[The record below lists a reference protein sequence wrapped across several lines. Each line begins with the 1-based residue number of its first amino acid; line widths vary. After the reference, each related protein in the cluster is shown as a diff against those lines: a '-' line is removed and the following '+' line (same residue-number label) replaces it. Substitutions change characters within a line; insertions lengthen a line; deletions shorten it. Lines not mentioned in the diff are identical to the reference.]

1 MKKPLLLLLL
11 LSFAINLSAQID
23 AKVEITGQLVVEGDD
38 LEDITIYNITS
49 GLGTLTNAK
58 GEFRITVTRK
68 DTLQVRALQY
78 QNFDVVINDAI
89 IESRRLSVFLIQEIN
104 KLDEIVLRNRKF
116 SGELNADLKSVKT
129 FTPKMD
135 AVYFGVRQEQQ
146 LNESKADFTRDD
158 VLLSNSTAQNKPL
171 VNGLN
176 VINVVDQLLLPL
188 FRSKVKNKKKIGVPE
203 VSLDDVKYYFGA
215 DFLTSNFKIPE
226 HRVEEFIG
234 FVEQRDFD
242 FTLLNYGRELEFL
255 ELLNQKSIAFLNQKR
270 VSND

>member
-1 MKKPLLLLLL
+1 MKKSILLLLLC
-11 LSFAINLSAQID
+11 FVINISAQID
-23 AKVEITGQLVVEGDD
+23 NKVEITGQIVVEGDD

-58 GEFRITVTRK
+58 GEFRITVKRN

-78 QNFDVVINDAI
+78 QNFDVIINEAI

-116 SGELNADLKSVKT
+116 SGELSADLKSVKT

-135 AVYFGVRQEQQ
+135 AIYFGVRQEPQ
-146 LNESKADFTRDD
+146 LNESSADFTRNDI
-158 VLLSNSTAQNKPL
+158 LLTNATSQNKPL

-188 FRSKVKNKKKIGVPE
+188 FRSKVKDKKKIGVPE
-203 VSLDDVKYYFGA
+203 VPVDDIKYYFGA
-215 DFLTSNFKIPE
+215 EFLTSNFNIPQ

-234 FVEQRDFD
+234 FVEQQDFD
-242 FTLLNYGRELEFL
+242 FSLLNYGRELEFL
-255 ELLNQKSIAFLNQKR
+255 ELLNQKSIAFLKQKTATK
-270 VSND
+270 D